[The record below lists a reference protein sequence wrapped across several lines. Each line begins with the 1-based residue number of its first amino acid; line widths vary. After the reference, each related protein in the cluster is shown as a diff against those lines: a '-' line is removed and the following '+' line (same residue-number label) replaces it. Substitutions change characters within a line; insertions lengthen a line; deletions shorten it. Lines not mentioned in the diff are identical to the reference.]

1 MLSYLTANGHV
12 ATSSAI
18 AFGASETVAIAFYG
32 ALAQCRV
39 RGLLANVAGIA
50 VDSVVFVWLAFA
62 TLAFVPGQLVGKAC
76 GLLIAPLLISCCRCL
91 PDPRRA
97 GAGPVRFFLG
107 THHPHWLRH
116 LTVPLFV
123 SDRTLRRYRTLPVAT
138 CPWALDS
145 GGFTELST
153 HGSWAHG
160 PSPRAYADR
169 VRRYRDQ
176 IGNQI
181 GNLAWAAPQD
191 WMCEPFITAI
201 TGLSVAEHQRRTVQN
216 YLTLTT
222 IAPDLPFI
230 PVLQGF
236 APPDYGAC
244 VRRYQDAGV
253 DLTTC
258 PVVGVGSV
266 CRRQGTAEAAEV
278 IATIRDAVPGVRL
291 HGFGVKSTGL
301 RRYGHELSSS
311 DSLAWSMAA
320 SERHRYRAAIGMPV
334 ARTVPGTRCAGATT
348 CSPPCLP
355 IPPAPRSPSGPSREF
370 RLSAHRSS
378 ARGRRCMVPRR
389 CDTHCGEWTRG
400 PVFLFHS

>member
-1 MLSYLTANGHV
+1 M
-12 ATSSAI
+12 
-18 AFGASETVAIAFYG
+18 
-32 ALAQCRV
+32 
-39 RGLLANVAGIA
+39 
-50 VDSVVFVWLAFA
+50 
-62 TLAFVPGQLVGKAC
+62 
-76 GLLIAPLLISCCRCL
+76 
-91 PDPRRA
+91 
-97 GAGPVRFFLG
+97 RFFLG

-169 VRRYRDQ
+169 VRRYRD
-176 IGNQI
+176 QI

-320 SERHRYRAAIGMPV
+320 RREAPLPGCDRHASCANCPRYALRWRDNLLSSLSPNTAGP
-334 ARTVPGTRCAGATT
+334 TVPVR
-348 CSPPCLP
+348 SESR
-355 IPPAPRSPSGPSREF
+355 IPTVRAPKQRPRSPLHG
-370 RLSAHRSS
+370 SS
-378 ARGRRCMVPRR
+378 QVRHALR
-389 CDTHCGEWTRG
+389 
-400 PVFLFHS
+400 